1 MNKRIL
7 WPLLVVSLLILSSLA
22 GCVGGGKQGEEITLV
37 VLTRHDTTIQ
47 MKVRQAFLSSDI
59 AKKYNIVDIKFK
71 YTTPGDWKKYI
82 EEGAADVAWGGGP
95 TVFDDLFLE
104 GYLQPLDM
112 PELLQ
117 YIDQHIPKKFAGF
130 PTMRTKDGK
139 IYWVG
144 AALSS
149 FGFTVNHDK
158 LLQLGL
164 PQPKKWED
172 LASEVFAMEPPAV
185 GTADPTKSTSNTRI
199 FEIILQAFGWEEGW
213 RILTLMAAN
222 ARIYDASDAVREG
235 VIAGEIA
242 VGTTID
248 FYGYIAMKANPACE
262 YVVPSGQSIVNADPI
277 ALVKNTPHKE
287 AAQAFI
293 LWVLS
298 PEGQKIW
305 LDPSINR
312 MPINPEVF
320 NTPEG
325 KQRSDLKKAYDSLES
340 VSAIPFNDALALE
353 TEVTMQYYFKATLVD
368 THDLLHSVWIQLVEA
383 KKNGKI
389 TDEQFESLKN
399 KLTELLTFKDPRT
412 GQTVKFTLE
421 WAKENN
427 EYVKKNP
434 DDYLRIWRTAAEQKY
449 NEVLNELKS
458 ITG

>member
-1 MNKRIL
+1 MTKRIL
-7 WPLLVVSLLILSSLA
+7 WPLLVVSILLVSSFA
-22 GCVGGGKQGEEITLV
+22 GCVGGGQEEEITLV
-37 VLTRHDTTIQ
+37 ILTRHDTTIQ
-47 MKVRQAFLSSDI
+47 MKVKQAFLSSDI
-59 AKKYNIVDIKFK
+59 AKKYHIGDIKFK
-71 YTTPGDWKKYI
+71 YTTPGEWKTCI

-95 TVFDDLFLE
+95 TVFDDLYLE

-117 YIDQHIPKKFAGF
+117 YIEQHIPKKFAGF
-130 PTMRTKDGK
+130 PTMRTDESGK

-164 PQPKKWED
+164 PKPEKWED
-172 LASEVFAMEPPAV
+172 LASETFALEPPQV

-222 ARIYDASDAVREG
+222 ARIYDASDSVREG

-248 FYGYIAMKANPACE
+248 FYGYTAMKSNPACE

-277 ALVKNTPHKE
+277 ALVKNAPHKE

-305 LDPSINR
+305 LDPQVNR

-325 KQRSDLKKAYDSLES
+325 QQRSDLKKAYDNLEN
-340 VSAIPFNDALALE
+340 VSAIPFNDTLALMVE
-353 TEVTMQYYFKATLVD
+353 ITMQYYFKATLVD
-368 THDLLHSVWIQLVEA
+368 MHDLLHSVWVQLVEA
-383 KKNGKI
+383 KRNGKI
-389 TDEQFESLKN
+389 TDDQFEQLKK
-399 KLTELLTFKDPRT
+399 KLTDLLTFKDPRT
-412 GQTVKFTLE
+412 GETVTFTLE

-427 EYVKKNP
+427 EYVKNNP
-434 DDYLRIWRTAAEQKY
+434 DDYLSVWRTAAEQKY